1 MIYEITHAT
10 DYYYSH
16 CVSLCHNLAH
26 LTARNCSWQTCLS
39 HELQISSPPAV
50 SINRPD
56 YFGNLA
62 TFFTVQEPHRLLGI
76 RAINR
81 VEVHPRAIPDP
92 AATPPWE
99 MVSQVV
105 RTGQGPGALD
115 ACQYVCDSHYV
126 KRDPALRAYAAPSFL
141 PGRPLLEAVLDLTL
155 RIFTEFRFDSS
166 ARNFDT
172 PLTELLEVRSGVCQ
186 DFSHFQIGCLRTL
199 GLAARYVSGYL
210 LTTPAASQSRLVGA
224 DMSHA
229 WVSVFCPGVG
239 WIDVDPTNN
248 LVAQDQHITLAWGRD
263 YDDVSPL
270 KGVILGGGRHSIRVG
285 VDVVISGESNGT
297 APPEA

>member
-1 MIYEITHAT
+1 MIYEITHVT
-10 DYYYSH
+10 DYYYSSN
-16 CVSLCHNLAH
+16 VSLCHNLAH
-26 LTARNCSWQTCLS
+26 LTARDCPWQTCLT
-39 HELQISSPPAV
+39 HELQISSPLAV
-50 SINRPD
+50 SINRTD
-56 YFGNLA
+56 YFGNLV
-62 TFFTVQEPHRLLGI
+62 TFFTVQEPHRRLEI
-76 RAINR
+76 TAINR
-81 VEVHPRAIPDP
+81 VEVHPRASPEP

-99 MVSQVV
+99 AVAQAVG
-105 RTGQGPGALD
+105 TGQGAEALD
-115 ACQYVCDSHYV
+115 ACQFMCDSHYV
-126 KRDPALRAYAAPSFL
+126 KRAPALRDYAAPSFS
-141 PGRPLLEAVLDLTL
+141 PGRPLLEAVVDLTR
-155 RIFTEFRFDSS
+155 RIFTEFRFDST

-210 LTTPAASQSRLVGA
+210 LTTSPGSQSRLLGA

-229 WVSVFCPGVG
+229 WVAIFCPGVG
-239 WIDVDPTNN
+239 WIDLDPTNN
-248 LVAQDQHITLAWGRD
+248 LLCRDEHITLAWGRD

-285 VDVVISGESNGT
+285 VDVVVSGESNGT